1 MPRRVIGL
9 DLVGRAADARG
20 VSRLTPLG
28 DGLWVV
34 AAPFSL
40 FGMRIGTRMT
50 LVRLEDGSL
59 VLHSAVPIDDALAE
73 EIDALGPVRHVIAP
87 NAFHHLFA
95 QPALDRW
102 PAARSWAA
110 PGLEKKRRDLRIDA
124 RFDEDAALPFSREL
138 EPLTIRGSKLGETV
152 LLHRRTGTIVSSDL
166 TENFVSSDH
175 LPTRLYL
182 KASGVYGQPG
192 WSRLLR
198 WLYDDRK
205 RARASIERLLR
216 WDFDR
221 VVLAHGEP
229 LTSGGRAAIDQ
240 TFRFLG

>member
-1 MPRRVIGL
+1 M
-9 DLVGRAADARG
+9 
-20 VSRLTPLG
+20 SRLTPLG

-34 AAPFSL
+34 AAPLSL
-40 FGMRIGTRMT
+40 LGMRIGTRMT

-59 VLHSAVPIDDALAE
+59 VLHSAVPIDDALAK

-87 NAFHHLFA
+87 NAFHHLYA

-102 PAARSWAA
+102 PDARSWAA
-110 PGLEKKRRDLRIDA
+110 PALAKKRKDLRIDA
-124 RFDEDAALPFSREL
+124 RFDEDAALPFAREL
-138 EPLTIRGSKLGETV
+138 EPLTIRGCKLGETV

-166 TENFVSSDH
+166 TENFSYSDH

-182 KASGVYGQPG
+182 KASGVYGKPG

-205 RARASIERLLR
+205 AARQSVERLLR

-229 LTSGGRAAIDQ
+229 IVTGGRAAIEE